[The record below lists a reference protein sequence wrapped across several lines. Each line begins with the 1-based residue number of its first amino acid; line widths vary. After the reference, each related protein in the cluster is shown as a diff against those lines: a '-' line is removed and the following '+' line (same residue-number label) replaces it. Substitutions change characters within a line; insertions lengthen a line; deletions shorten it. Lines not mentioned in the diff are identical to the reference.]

1 MTFADY
7 FTHEITALQYAEFC
21 LRLVVS
27 CACGAL
33 IGWERSQ
40 RFKDA
45 GVRTHIIVCC
55 ASALIMI
62 VSKYAF
68 FDLADPSLA
77 AIAGIRGAD
86 PSRIAAQV
94 VTGISFLC
102 AGVIFKQGI
111 SVRGLT
117 TAAGIWFTAGIGL
130 TVGSG
135 LYFMGIFATVLI
147 MFLQFLMHHYK
158 VGLDSFATNNI
169 RLVVRDDTGFNKELT
184 AQLKKWD
191 AVISE
196 SKVTRN
202 TDGSVVYELL
212 VRRHEEITFDEL
224 DAFVD
229 AHDVILQ
236 ATNIPVR

>member
-1 MTFADY
+1 MTFAHY
-7 FTHEITALQYAEFC
+7 FIDRISVLQYAELC
-21 LRLVVS
+21 VRLIVS
-27 CACGAL
+27 CFCGAL

-68 FDLADPSLA
+68 FDLADPGLA
-77 AIAGIRGAD
+77 ALAGTKGAD
-86 PSRIAAQV
+86 PARIAAQV

-102 AGVIFKQGI
+102 TGVIFKQGI

-117 TAAGIWFTAGIGL
+117 TAAGIWFTSGIGL
-130 TVGSG
+130 TIGSG
-135 LYFMGIFATVLI
+135 LYFLGVFATVLI
-147 MFLQFLMHHYK
+147 MLLQFLMHHYK
-158 VGLDSFATNNI
+158 VGLDSFTTNNI
-169 RLVVRDDTGFNKELT
+169 RLVVRDDTGFNKELMG
-184 AQLKKWD
+184 QLKKWG
-191 AVISE
+191 AFISE

-202 TDGSVVYELL
+202 ADGSVVYELL
-212 VRRHEEITFDEL
+212 VRRHDEITFEEF

-229 AHDVILQ
+229 THDVILQ
-236 ATNIPVR
+236 ANNIPVR